1 MLERSIT
8 ATRSESHPDSVAL
21 QALRRPASIASSRF
35 RAALLRHASD
45 TPKSTSAIL
54 RVRSRLWRIRRP
66 RSNGEPLWRST
77 IAFDKR
83 AAKSFIRINDRIRA
97 REIRVIDENG
107 EQLGI
112 LPPFEALRI
121 ARERGL
127 DLVEVSPNAVPPV
140 CRIQDYGRFLY
151 EKEKSERAARKKQK
165 VIVIKEVKFS
175 VTVDEH
181 DYQTKK
187 NQAVRFLTE
196 GDKVKASLR
205 FRGRQ
210 MAHRELGYAIIN
222 RLIQDIGDAG
232 IVEFMPRMEGTI
244 LHAILAPSKKQEAPK
259 PKPAAASAAAAP
271 RPPPASRSNAV
282 TSSRPLQSKAAP
294 AMRSGLSQS
303 RSHVRAGRRVLI
315 SPPCMLATCVPGAV
329 LPQLLLFRVP
339 FCCAPL
345 VSPWPQ
351 TSPTSHHG
359 RPPPHKGHGRA
370 ALSPDGKQVLFTVTD
385 STADGAKS
393 HLWLVRSQ
401 AAPGSRARSHFPRLP
416 TSAANATPQWAPDG
430 SRHLLPGPSRRT
442 HAALPPRSARRRS
455 RSLRPEGRA
464 RRR

>member
-1 MLERSIT
+1 VD
-8 ATRSESHPDSVAL
+8 AFAC
-21 QALRRPASIASSRF
+21 RRRNGVF
-35 RAALLRHASD
+35 GQVG
-45 TPKSTSAIL
+45 TNT
-54 RVRSRLWRIRRP
+54 LWRR
-66 RSNGEPLWRST
+66 T

-112 LPPFEALRI
+112 LPPFEALKI

-140 CRIQDYGRFLY
+140 CRIQDYGRYLY

-210 MAHRELGYAIIN
+210 MAHRELGYNIIN

-232 IVEFMPRMEGTI
+232 TVEFMPRMEGTT
-244 LHAILAPSKKQEAPK
+244 LHAILAPGKKEQQQQAAAK
-259 PKPAAASAAAAP
+259 KPAAPKAP
-271 RPPPASRSNAV
+271 APPPPA
-282 TSSRPLQSKAAP
+282 
-294 AMRSGLSQS
+294 
-303 RSHVRAGRRVLI
+303 
-315 SPPCMLATCVPGAV
+315 
-329 LPQLLLFRVP
+329 
-339 FCCAPL
+339 
-345 VSPWPQ
+345 Q
-351 TSPTSHHG
+351 T
-359 RPPPHKGHGRA
+359 
-370 ALSPDGKQVLFTVTD
+370 QTV
-385 STADGAKS
+385 
-393 HLWLVRSQ
+393 Q
-401 AAPGSRARSHFPRLP
+401 
-416 TSAANATPQWAPDG
+416 
-430 SRHLLPGPSRRT
+430 
-442 HAALPPRSARRRS
+442 
-455 RSLRPEGRA
+455 
-464 RRR
+464 